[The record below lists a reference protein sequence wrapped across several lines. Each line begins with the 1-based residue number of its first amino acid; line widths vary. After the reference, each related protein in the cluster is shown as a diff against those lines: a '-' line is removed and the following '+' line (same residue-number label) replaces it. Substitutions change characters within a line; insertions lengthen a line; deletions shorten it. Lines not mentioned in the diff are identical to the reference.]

1 MSTSLRT
8 LGTLASLAAAPPR
21 PHDLGHMTDRLRFD
35 RFVLDRRER
44 VLARDGAAVELN
56 ARYFDALAL
65 MVAEPGALISKD
77 RFLGEVWRGVPV
89 TDEALTQCIKTL
101 RRALGDDAAS
111 PRFIVTVPKH
121 GYRFVAP
128 VEGDVLAAR
137 IDPVVSKGPDVAPLS
152 VTDLT
157 GAGMLGGGIAGLVG
171 GLLYGFAA
179 APGGPGGIS
188 TVLVLACLTALVAIV
203 GGAGVAGG
211 IALAGR
217 LGGGSWRYAMVGG
230 AAGGLVIGA
239 IVKLLGLD
247 AFALLLGQ
255 SPGDFTGAA
264 EGLALGL
271 AVGLAGWIAHRLG
284 DRVRQGAA
292 ITTVIGGLAGA
303 IIVLSGGR
311 LMAGSLDLMAHTVP
325 HSRLSLAPI
334 GALLG
339 EPGLGPVSQVVTGA
353 LEGALFAAGVVS
365 SMLLAERRRR

>member
-1 MSTSLRT
+1 
-8 LGTLASLAAAPPR
+8 
-21 PHDLGHMTDRLRFD
+21 MTDRFRFD

-44 VLARDGAAVELN
+44 VLTRDGAAVELN

-65 MVAEPGALISKD
+65 MVAEPGGLVTKD
-77 RFLGEVWRGVPV
+77 RFLSEVWRGVPV
-89 TDEALTQCIKTL
+89 TDEALTQCVKTL
-101 RRALGDDAAS
+101 RRALGDEAAS

-128 VEGDVLAAR
+128 VENGAVVGVEADPAQPHPRAAVTPLA
-137 IDPVVSKGPDVAPLS
+137 V
-152 VTDLT
+152 T
-157 GAGMLGGGIAGLVG
+157 GAGMLGGGIAGAIG

-179 APGGPGGIS
+179 APGGTGGLS
-188 TVLVLACLTALVAIV
+188 AVLVLALLTALVAIV

-217 LGGGSWRYAMVGG
+217 LGGGSWRYAVVGG

-255 SPGDFTGAA
+255 SPGDFTGAP
-264 EGLALGL
+264 EGLALGS

-292 ITTVIGGLAGA
+292 ITTVIGSAAGA
-303 IIVLSGGR
+303 LVVLSGGR

-334 GALLG
+334 GGLFG
-339 EPGLGPVSQVVTGA
+339 ESGLGPISLLVTGA

-365 SMLLAERRRR
+365 AMLLAERRR